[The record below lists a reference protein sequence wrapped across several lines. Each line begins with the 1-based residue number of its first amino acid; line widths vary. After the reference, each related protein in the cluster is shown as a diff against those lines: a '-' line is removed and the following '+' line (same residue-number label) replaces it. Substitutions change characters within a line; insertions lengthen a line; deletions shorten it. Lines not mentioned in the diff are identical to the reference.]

1 MEYNTTRE
9 KLVIPEYGRNVQK
22 LIEYARTIEDK
33 DERTEFAHIIVRIM
47 SNINPESRETGG
59 DLRHKLWD
67 HLHIISEFSLDVN
80 SPYEMPDVDQLHQR
94 PEPLEYK
101 SGKIQFKHYG
111 KNLKAMVQFAID
123 KEEGDEKEALIR
135 ALANHMKK
143 SYLNWNRDSVND
155 ELIYQHM
162 DVLSEGNIKI
172 DESIQLNHTNEILA
186 RQRKRKTI
194 SPRDDRGGDSR
205 SDYRGSND
213 HRGGDRYSRPRTQR
227 PRNY

>member
-22 LIEYARTIEDK
+22 LIEFAKSVEDK
-33 DERTEFAHIIVRIM
+33 EERTRFAQMIIRIM

-67 HLHIISEFSLDVN
+67 HLHIISDFSLDVD
-80 SPYEMPDVDQLHQR
+80 SPYELPDMEQLNKKPQ
-94 PEPLEYK
+94 PIGYK
-101 SGKIQFKHYG
+101 SGQIEYRHYG
-111 KNLKAMVQFAID
+111 KNLKAMIQTAIE
-123 KEEGDEKEALIR
+123 KEEGKEKDALIR

-155 ELIYQHM
+155 ELIYKHM
-162 DVLSEGNIKI
+162 EVLSDGKISI

-186 RQRKRKTI
+186 RQRKKKVN
-194 SPRDDRGGDSR
+194 PRGDDR
-205 SDYRGSND
+205 N
-213 HRGGDRYSRPRTQR
+213 DRYSRTRTSR
-227 PRNY
+227 PRSNY